1 LNFHFNLGTR
11 LFLWGSFSVIL
22 FGGALFLPAGTWRFW
37 QAWVFLAWV
46 ELPTIAGSIYFYKH
60 DPQMLERRL
69 QMKEKVPEQKRIMRF
84 ASALFFAAFLLP
96 GFDRRY
102 GWSHEA
108 LWLTILAQAIAC
120 AGFAVSWWVPI
131 VNRYASRT
139 IQVEPEQRVISS
151 GPYRVVRH
159 PMYISTLVM
168 FLFTPLALGSYKT
181 APAFLFLVPIIV
193 LRLLNEET
201 VLRRDLPGY
210 AEYCEQ
216 TRYRLIPYVW

>member
-1 LNFHFNLGTR
+1 MTFRLNLATR
-11 LFLWGSFSVIL
+11 LVLWGGFTLIL
-22 FGGALFLPAGTWRFW
+22 FALAVFLPAGTWRFW

-46 ELPTIAGSIYFYKH
+46 DLPTIVGGIYFYKR

-69 QMKEKVPEQKRIMRF
+69 QMKEQIPEQKRLMRIANVF
-84 ASALFFAAFLLP
+84 FFAAFVLP

-102 GWSHEA
+102 GWSHQP
-108 LWLTILAQAIAC
+108 LWVTIVAQVIAC

-151 GPYRVVRH
+151 GPYRFVRH
-159 PMYISTLVM
+159 PMYMGTLVM
-168 FLFTPLALGSYKT
+168 FLFTPLALGSYRT
-181 APAFLFLVPIIV
+181 ASAFLFLVPILV

-201 VLRRDLPGY
+201 ILRRDLPGY